1 MALPFRAIIS
11 DLDGTLLNA
20 NHRIGDFTIET
31 LRKLSQRGVDIFLAT
46 GRNYPD
52 VKHIISKVGVSDAM
66 LVTSNGA
73 RGNNLSGEL
82 LYQNHI
88 PEEIA
93 FKIMSETP
101 FDPKRVFINSYQGDG
116 WFINIE
122 IEQLR
127 KYHQDSGFM
136 YQVVDFQQ
144 HHGKKTEKV
153 FFIGKTPEDLL
164 PVEQFVRY
172 HYGDLL
178 QITYS
183 TPQCLEMMNKGV
195 CKANTLADL
204 VKLRG
209 YTLKDC
215 IAFGDGMNDIEML
228 SQAGK
233 GCLMGNADPRLK
245 QALPNNEQIGE
256 NKDEAVAQYLRQ
268 LFQLDKICNSRA
280 WN

>member
-1 MALPFRAIIS
+1 MAIQPYRAIIS

-20 NHRIGDFTIET
+20 NHRIGDFTIDT
-31 LRKLSQRGVDIFLAT
+31 LRKLSEKGVDIFLAT

-52 VKHIISKVGVSDAM
+52 VKHIISKVGVNEAT

-73 RGNNLSGEL
+73 RGNNLAGQL
-82 LYQNHI
+82 LYQNHL

-93 FKIMSETP
+93 FSIMNETP
-101 FDPKRVFINSYQGDG
+101 FDPKRVFINSYQGDE

-136 YQVVDFQQ
+136 YQVVDFSK
-144 HHGKKTEKV
+144 HHGKNTEKV

-164 PVEQFVRY
+164 PVEEYVRQR
-172 HYGDLL
+172 YGDQL

-195 CKANTLADL
+195 CKANTLAEL
-204 VKLRG
+204 VKLKG
-209 YTLKDC
+209 YSLSDC
-215 IAFGDGMNDIEML
+215 IAFGDGMNDVEML
-228 SQAGK
+228 SQVGK
-233 GCLMGNADPRLK
+233 GCLMSNADPRLK
-245 QALPNNEQIGE
+245 LALPNNEQIGD
-256 NKDEAVAQYLRQ
+256 NKDEAVAKYIRNV
-268 LFQLDKICNSRA
+268 FEII
-280 WN
+280 